1 MSSHR
6 ELSNELCLEGQKPI
20 LKKLE
25 AMKVGVLGDHP
36 SVCAKVCKID
46 VVMLFNNDTN
56 VFTMLLRIH
65 RMWLFVPIDYL
76 DLISRRNMSQFDKCS
91 NCRKMSLKVVPYKN
105 DRIDTFLD
113 IHVTE
118 QNSFFEEKKI
128 KVDRFQRGLCSDTA
142 LFRS

>member
-1 MSSHR
+1 
-6 ELSNELCLEGQKPI
+6 
-20 LKKLE
+20 
-25 AMKVGVLGDHP
+25 MKVDVLGDHLG
-36 SVCAKVCKID
+36 VCAKVCKID
-46 VVMLFNNDTN
+46 VVMLFNNDTS

-76 DLISRRNMSQFDKCS
+76 DLISRPNMSRCAPCS
-91 NCRKMSLKVVPYKN
+91 NCRKMSLNVVPYKN